1 MKRSVHC
8 RKTDHIMDFL
18 TPSDQPAEAAPDGAA
33 SSRQE
38 PLLLLI
44 GRDSRLP
51 AACHGLCELLDYE
64 MLAIADAET
73 LVETLRRR
81 RPAAVVCE
89 DELIGITSWFV
100 LARLAQSGCNPDVVV
115 EARAHDPDLRAAF
128 DSCGDLLGL
137 THVTTLSR
145 RLTVDD
151 VARLLASASLRAN
164 RPGLIQLRH

>member
-1 MKRSVHC
+1 
-8 RKTDHIMDFL
+8 MDFI
-18 TPSDQPAEAAPDGAA
+18 TPSDQHTEAGEDGAA
-33 SSRQE
+33 PPRQE
-38 PLLLLI
+38 PLLLLV

-100 LARLAQSGCNPDVVV
+100 LARLAQNGCNPDVVV

-128 DSCGDLLGL
+128 DSCRDLLGL

-151 VARLLASASLRAN
+151 VARLLASASLRGT
-164 RPGLIQLRH
+164 RPGLIELRH